1 MKEPVFPPFSYSLT
15 STIHS
20 NHTMNRLSVFALA
33 FAGANASFLNKRQGF
48 SSDSPSDF
56 AEYTS
61 NVCMALD
68 ESGKS
73 DMSLPCNQLVSIQYQ
88 CMGGSKL
95 GDSWRNASSNDEEA
109 EDDDD
114 PEETLPNEAQRVCI
128 CQSQHNDLMKGCA
141 DCHKV
146 HGGIA
151 PEDSLTDSQIHAVMD
166 KYCDASTPANDSY
179 ANVVYQLAYMGP
191 GWDEISSPDSDSTTY
206 SDPIGS
212 ATDVSLYF
220 TASVTGSAAY
230 IPGLP
235 TGSVSDM
242 TYTSSSTSDGLIVP
256 TAIGSEK
263 EESSSSE
270 EESSSASASESASAS
285 ASSSGGSE
293 TASSDGGAMQTAMAH
308 PGALGALGLAAMI
321 AAL

>member
-128 CQSQHNDLMKGCA
+128 CQSQHNDLMRGCA
-141 DCHKV
+141 DCERA
-146 HGGIA
+146 HGGLG
-151 PEDSLTDSQIHAVMD
+151 PEDWISDDQMKEIMD
-166 KYCDASTPANDSY
+166 KYCDANTPATQPY
-179 ANVVYQLAYMGP
+179 AIAIAQEAAFMGP
-191 GWDEISSPDSDSTTY
+191 DWDSILSTNATSTTY

-212 ATDVSLYF
+212 STDVSLYF
-220 TASVTGSAAY
+220 TPSVTGTPVY
-230 IPGLP
+230 IPALP
-235 TGSVSDM
+235 TGSGSNL
-242 TYTSSSTSDGLIVP
+242 TYTSSSTSGGLIVP
-256 TAIGSEK
+256 TAFGSEQDGSSGSK
-263 EESSSSE
+263 EESSSG
-270 EESSSASASESASAS
+270 
-285 ASSSGGSE
+285 SSSGSSE

-308 PGALGALGLAAMI
+308 PGALGALGFAAMI

>member
-1 MKEPVFPPFSYSLT
+1 
-15 STIHS
+15 
-20 NHTMNRLSVFALA
+20 MNRLSVFALA
-33 FAGANASFLNKRQGF
+33 FAAANASLLHKRQGF

-56 AEYTS
+56 ADYIS

-68 ESGKS
+68 ETVKS
-73 DMSLPCNQLVSIQYQ
+73 DMNLPCNQLISIQYQ
-88 CMGGSKL
+88 CIGGSKL
-95 GDSWRNASSNDEEA
+95 GDSWRDRSSDDEDV

-114 PEETLPNEAQRVCI
+114 DEEEQMLPNEAQRVCI

-141 DCHKV
+141 ECHRV
-146 HGGIA
+146 HGGVA
-151 PEDSLTDSQIHAVMD
+151 PEKSLTDSQIHAVMD

-179 ANVVYQLAYMGP
+179 ANTIYKLAYMGP
-191 GWDEISSPDSDSTTY
+191 DWDDISSPDSDSTTY

-256 TAIGSEK
+256 TALGSEK
-263 EESSSSE
+263 EGTSSGEAESTSV
-270 EESSSASASESASAS
+270 SAGVSAS

-293 TASSDGGAMQTAMAH
+293 TVASDGGAMQTAMAH

-321 AAL
+321 AAF